1 MEDIRTVVASNI
13 VDLRSKS
20 GMKQAELA
28 EKINYSDK
36 SVSKWERAESLPD
49 VTVLKSIADVF
60 GVSLDYMVSDHNAVR
75 SKDEAAEQKRHE
87 KEEKKNEKRAS
98 KNTVV
103 NHPAIASIVTVSI
116 MSLALAVFLIL
127 SSVFGFNLWYVLT
140 AGAAVALIP
149 LLVFNSL
156 WGEKRNGAYIIIGL
170 IVSVLAT
177 IYLVLI
183 RFNIW
188 EIFLLIIPA
197 VAIVLLSFN
206 VKKQRPKAEN
216 ATLEGVE

>member
-1 MEDIRTVVASNI
+1 M
-13 VDLRSKS
+13 
-20 GMKQAELA
+20 
-28 EKINYSDK
+28 
-36 SVSKWERAESLPD
+36 
-49 VTVLKSIADVF
+49 
-60 GVSLDYMVSDHNAVR
+60 
-75 SKDEAAEQKRHE
+75 
-87 KEEKKNEKRAS
+87 
-98 KNTVV
+98 
-103 NHPAIASIVTVSI
+103 
-116 MSLALAVFLIL
+116 
-127 SSVFGFNLWYVLT
+127 
-140 AGAAVALIP
+140 LIP

-206 VKKQRPKAEN
+206 VKKQRPKTEN